1 LRDRRMLMK
10 ITFNALKNRLTRKHA
25 NPSRLKKK
33 LSIYFILIAIVTISV
48 SVQIILEVS
57 SPVFQ
62 KKILQNYTEHA
73 RNILSP
79 DQFQLLEKNF
89 DADSANQPI
98 RQLRN
103 RMLLMLLVVSV
114 CVIGAFNMFTKDI
127 VVPMELLVDATK
139 KIASG
144 DLNAHAPVVSED
156 EIGQMANLVN
166 DMNIGLQDMIKQ
178 MRRELDNYNVKLA
191 FAVNQLSTLSGVEN
205 SDNVL
210 ESRRLKISDFKTM
223 LETYREVEKILS
235 KMSVDIESLHSFMD
249 TYSSYSISSDITQ
262 KEIDETLSHYKNIA
276 E

>member
-1 LRDRRMLMK
+1 MK
-10 ITFNALKNRLTRKHA
+10 IAFNALKNLLKRKHA

-62 KKILQNYTEHA
+62 KKILQNYSDHA
-73 RNILSP
+73 RDILPP
-79 DQFQLLEKNF
+79 DQFALLEKNF
-89 DADSANQPI
+89 DAAKASRPI
-98 RQLRN
+98 HQLRN

-127 VVPMELLVDATK
+127 VVPMELLVNATK

-144 DLNAHAPVVSED
+144 DLNAQAPVMSED

-191 FAVNQLSTLSGVEN
+191 FAVNQLSTLGGVEN

-223 LETYREVEKILS
+223 LETFREVEKILT